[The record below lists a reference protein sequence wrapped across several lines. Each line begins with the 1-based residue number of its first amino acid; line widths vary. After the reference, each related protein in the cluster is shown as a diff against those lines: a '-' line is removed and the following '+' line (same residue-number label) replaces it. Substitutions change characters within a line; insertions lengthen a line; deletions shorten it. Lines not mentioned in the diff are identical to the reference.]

1 MTREDVVAHLTS
13 ELTKAG
19 FDEDTA
25 AKMASKMSPV
35 GGRGVSPQELISLM
49 DSPTRALPEKAGGG
63 FTAGPDER
71 AERLKRKVAALK
83 NLGAQEGAGGRVF
96 LVPPSIKDQVGRAFA
111 DEIGRRALLMPKAL
125 PAAPARTGSSV
136 DTAGD
141 WGGPKATLGDL
152 PGLNA
157 ERVSIPTPPAPI
169 PVWDFAAGAPK
180 TGWTPGGDTR
190 RAYQA
195 SAKGASPFWAS
206 PNLLSRGLSRL
217 GRFVKANPGTAAIDA
232 VGFGLPLLGMAKDAV
247 NWGSR
252 QVTGD
257 PLIGR
262 ELTVDQSL
270 EMEKKVRMEQ
280 MRLQIQ
286 QQERAKVLT
295 ANTINLLQYA
305 PDVARQVMA
314 GRRLPKGAVVI
325 GGTPRVDLMQEV
337 AGQMADG
344 AYQEQDPLTQLTG
357 MMR

>member
-1 MTREDVVAHLTS
+1 M
-13 ELTKAG
+13 
-19 FDEDTA
+19 
-25 AKMASKMSPV
+25 
-35 GGRGVSPQELISLM
+35 
-49 DSPTRALPEKAGGG
+49 
-63 FTAGPDER
+63 
-71 AERLKRKVAALK
+71 
-83 NLGAQEGAGGRVF
+83 
-96 LVPPSIKDQVGRAFA
+96 
-111 DEIGRRALLMPKAL
+111 
-125 PAAPARTGSSV
+125 
-136 DTAGD
+136 
-141 WGGPKATLGDL
+141 
-152 PGLNA
+152 
-157 ERVSIPTPPAPI
+157 
-169 PVWDFAAGAPK
+169 
-180 TGWTPGGDTR
+180 
-190 RAYQA
+190 
-195 SAKGASPFWAS
+195 
-206 PNLLSRGLSRL
+206 
-217 GRFVKANPGTAAIDA
+217 KANPGTAALDA

-252 QVTGD
+252 QATGD

-314 GRRLPKGAVVI
+314 GRRLPKGGVVI

-344 AYQEQDPLTQLTG
+344 AYQEQDPLTQLTS